1 MSKSNKKI
9 VLIGNYL
16 PDKQESMKLFLD
28 MFYKAYQL
36 KELEVEV
43 WHPVVF
49 FGKIASVTTSGVGKW
64 LSYVDKYLL
73 FPMVLVGK
81 QLKRKFKKEDV
92 TYHICDHSNAPYLL
106 FLPRNRTVITCHDVL
121 AIRGAFGYKD
131 AFCEASLTGKILQ
144 GWIFYSLLKAHKI
157 VFVSEFTRNQFIELK
172 LLKNRQNVGIKPLYK
187 VIYNGFNA
195 NFGPLNDA
203 VASSVF
209 KKYDI
214 NFKTPYILH
223 VGSALPRKNRELLV
237 ELLQTLSDSWNGIIC
252 FAGQKIDTKLDNL
265 ITKYGLQGRVVSIL
279 RPSHEL
285 LVALYSNCDAFVFP
299 SFAEGFGWPLIEAQA
314 CGAPVIASALNP
326 MIEVCGGA
334 ALHANPYNPLE
345 FVNAFNL
352 LKDKSFR
359 DNIVDQ
365 GFKNCER
372 FEKEVKVNAYL
383 DFYEQ

>member
-1 MSKSNKKI
+1 MPINKKNI

-16 PDKQESMKLFLD
+16 PDKQESMRLFLH
-28 MFYKAYQL
+28 MFYEAY
-36 KELEVEV
+36 KVKGLEVEI
-43 WHPVVF
+43 WYPIVF
-49 FGKIASVTTSGVGKW
+49 FGAKVSTTNSGIGKW
-64 LSYVDKYLL
+64 LAYIDKYLL
-73 FPMVLVGK
+73 FPIVLFGK
-81 QLKRKFKKEDV
+81 RIIRKFKKKDV

-106 FLPRNRTVITCHDVL
+106 FLPQNKTVITCHDVL
-121 AIRGAFGYKD
+121 AIRGAFGFKD
-131 AFCEASLTGKILQ
+131 AFCEASLTGRILQ
-144 GWIFYSLLKAHKI
+144 EWIFYSLLKAHKI
-157 VFVSEFTRNQFIELK
+157 GFVSEFTRNQFIELK
-172 LLKNRQNVGIKPLYK
+172 RLKNKQDNGSTPLYE

-195 NFGPLNDA
+195 DFVPLKYDEA
-203 VASSVF
+203 KSVF
-209 KKYDI
+209 KKYEVHF
-214 NFKTPYILH
+214 NTPYILH

-237 ELLQTLSDSWNGIIC
+237 EMLHMLSDSWNGIIC
-252 FAGQKIDTKLDNL
+252 FAGQKIDIKLDNL
-265 ITKYGLQGRVVSIL
+265 ISKYGLQGRVVSIL

-334 ALHANPYNPLE
+334 AMQTNPYNPLE

-359 DNIVDQ
+359 DNIIDQ

-372 FEKEVKVNAYL
+372 FAKEAKVKAYL